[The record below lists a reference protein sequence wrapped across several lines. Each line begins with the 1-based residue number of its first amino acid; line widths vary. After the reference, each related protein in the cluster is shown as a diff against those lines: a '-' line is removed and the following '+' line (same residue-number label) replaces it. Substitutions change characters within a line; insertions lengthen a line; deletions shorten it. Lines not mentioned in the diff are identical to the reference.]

1 MPRRSIPSLEA
12 YDDDTYRLIHL
23 TPDEKNLNEYLYPPK
38 AGQAR
43 PSSGART
50 RSFSVSNIFSS
61 PPNAPKDQRQYDL
74 APGGLMPNNLADVAG
89 AGLLPMA
96 FREATPV
103 PDHLNVVLTPAH
115 GLGPDVLGPGYEPFV
130 LSTVDPQTH
139 RPQYSDALITKALE
153 SIATHNKAVTWLCD
167 TLVAQWEAALF
178 YYHHASAVD
187 QTWQLDPRTPL
198 YLDPALQGQPLL
210 DRLPGL
216 LFLTELYQHGQTH
229 HLLLVTARHELSYL
243 YHKVEHWRKLPL
255 LQRPAYCLNSWDVGL
270 LNARSRSI
278 SQWVNREVQ
287 GDHAFVTE
295 LDYQYGSDL
304 AERYHRTGQWAR
316 DVQMIVL
323 ELKPCEKPGCTKPIR
338 MTLRGG
344 ATRGGTNS
352 IYCDEHTTS
361 RKVSPKP
368 SHTNIVE

>member
-1 MPRRSIPSLEA
+1 MPRRPIPSLEA

-38 AGQAR
+38 VGQAR

-50 RSFSVSNIFSS
+50 PSFSVSNIFSS
-61 PPNAPKDQRQYDL
+61 APNAPKDQRQYDL

-89 AGLLPMA
+89 DGLLLTTFHPA
-96 FREATPV
+96 PSAV
-103 PDHLNVVLTPAH
+103 PHGVNVVLTPMRELGH
-115 GLGPDVLGPGYEPFV
+115 GGFGQGRDWFA
-130 LSTVDPQTH
+130 LSTVDPQTR

-153 SIATHNKAVTWLCD
+153 SIAAHNKAVTWLCE
-167 TLVAQWEAALF
+167 TLWGQWETALF
-178 YYHHASAVD
+178 YYHNASAVN
-187 QTWQLDPRTPL
+187 QAWQLDPRTPL
-198 YLDPALQGQPLL
+198 YLDPALQGQPLPT
-210 DRLPGL
+210 LP
-216 LFLTELYQHGQTH
+216 FLIQLYQHGQTH

-295 LDYQYGSDL
+295 LDYQHGSDL
-304 AERYHRTGQWAR
+304 AERYHRIGQWAR

-323 ELKPCEKPGCTKPIR
+323 ELEPCGKPGCTKPIR

>member
-1 MPRRSIPSLEA
+1 MPKRSIPSLEA

-23 TPDEKNLNEYLYPPK
+23 TPDEKDLNEYLYPPK
-38 AGQAR
+38 VGQAR
-43 PSSGART
+43 PSKGART
-50 RSFSVSNIFSS
+50 RAFSVSNIFSS

-74 APGGLMPNNLADVAG
+74 APGDRMPNNLADVAG

-103 PDHLNVVLTPAH
+103 PDHVNVVLTPAH
-115 GLGPDVLGPGYEPFV
+115 GLGPAVLGPGYEPFV

-178 YYHHASAVD
+178 YYHHASAVE
-187 QTWQLDPRTPL
+187 QSWHFDPRTPL
-198 YLDPALQGQPLL
+198 YLDPTLWGQPLL
-210 DRLPGL
+210 DRVPDL

-243 YHKVEHWRKLPL
+243 YHKVERWRKLPL
-255 LQRPAYCLNSWDVGL
+255 LQRPASCLSPWDVGL
-270 LNARSRSI
+270 LTARSRSVPRWI
-278 SQWVNREVQ
+278 NREVLGEVH

-295 LDYQYGSDL
+295 LDYLHASDL
-304 AERYHRTGQWAR
+304 AERYHRIGLWAR
-316 DVQMIVL
+316 ELQLVVL
-323 ELKPCEKPGCTKPIR
+323 EVGICPEPGCAKPIR

-344 ATRGGTNS
+344 TTRGGRNS
-352 IYCDEHTTS
+352 LYCDEHTRS
-361 RKVSPKP
+361 RKVPR
-368 SHTNIVE
+368 